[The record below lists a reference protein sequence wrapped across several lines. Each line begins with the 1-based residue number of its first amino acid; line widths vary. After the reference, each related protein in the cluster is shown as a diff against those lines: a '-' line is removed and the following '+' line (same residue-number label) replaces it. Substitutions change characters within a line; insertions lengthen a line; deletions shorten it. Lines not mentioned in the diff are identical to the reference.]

1 MAFVFKSERMPN
13 NNSSSTK
20 NLGPGEYLPQTEVKF
35 IKINKK
41 PFLSGVQRCKYQSND
56 VPGPGSYYQDETLI
70 TYLKNIQN
78 EKFSKQNDKVQLHF
92 KGNNIE
98 FHNNFE
104 KLGFLI
110 KDRRF
115 KIINDNN
122 NLGPGLYF
130 QNNNNS
136 NKKLLFN
143 KNKNEN
149 TIEINNKLEKIRH
162 KEFSLIPTIPGKK
175 QIFGF
180 DINENGDLIQKQDP
194 DMYKIFTGEKGDTV
208 GPGSYDIERP
218 NNWLKTG
225 TEWSK
230 FRVTR
235 DSNLKKNENEKNNGF
250 SMTTTRYS
258 ENFGKTNF
266 NSGNKIKNNNRN
278 IDLSSKTMY
287 HNKSDNNLNKNYQI
301 KGNKNILNCRII
313 KVKETNKKKVQ
324 TNDLFENIG
333 LNYPGPGYYFNQKTF
348 SGIKMKQI
356 PEYRQFFGSKLERF
370 SKIKSTSSL
379 GPGSYFNNN
388 NNKNSNNINDISL
401 KEKLSRT
408 MDSFAPFNLR
418 SDRFSKSQDEKN
430 KNFPGPGQYEIKGT
444 FNENNKKLN
453 KTMIKFGSS
462 EKRFSNKG
470 SSKWQNET
478 PGPGSYINQNTNSKI
493 GKITKFSNIN
503 NIYRINKFIPNYNH
517 IEFKKNINKNNRSE
531 SVPPVGLYRPE
542 MIYSIDYRNRKK
554 ILDNKN
560 IDGVAFDSG
569 VERKS
574 LKKSQTGIN
583 IGPGYYF
590 KEKFIRN
597 VQNFP
602 PFNQSSKKNDDS
614 YWNLSNSPGDYNIDS
629 YYDWNKRS
637 FNVNFV

>member
-180 DINENGDLIQKQDP
+180 DINENGDLIQK
-194 DMYKIFTGEKGDTV
+194 
-208 GPGSYDIERP
+208 S
-218 NNWLKTG
+218 
-225 TEWSK
+225 
-230 FRVTR
+230 
-235 DSNLKKNENEKNNGF
+235 
-250 SMTTTRYS
+250 
-258 ENFGKTNF
+258 
-266 NSGNKIKNNNRN
+266 
-278 IDLSSKTMY
+278 
-287 HNKSDNNLNKNYQI
+287 
-301 KGNKNILNCRII
+301 
-313 KVKETNKKKVQ
+313 
-324 TNDLFENIG
+324 
-333 LNYPGPGYYFNQKTF
+333 
-348 SGIKMKQI
+348 
-356 PEYRQFFGSKLERF
+356 
-370 SKIKSTSSL
+370 
-379 GPGSYFNNN
+379 
-388 NNKNSNNINDISL
+388 
-401 KEKLSRT
+401 
-408 MDSFAPFNLR
+408 
-418 SDRFSKSQDEKN
+418 
-430 KNFPGPGQYEIKGT
+430 
-444 FNENNKKLN
+444 
-453 KTMIKFGSS
+453 
-462 EKRFSNKG
+462 
-470 SSKWQNET
+470 
-478 PGPGSYINQNTNSKI
+478 
-493 GKITKFSNIN
+493 
-503 NIYRINKFIPNYNH
+503 
-517 IEFKKNINKNNRSE
+517 
-531 SVPPVGLYRPE
+531 
-542 MIYSIDYRNRKK
+542 
-554 ILDNKN
+554 
-560 IDGVAFDSG
+560 
-569 VERKS
+569 
-574 LKKSQTGIN
+574 
-583 IGPGYYF
+583 
-590 KEKFIRN
+590 
-597 VQNFP
+597 
-602 PFNQSSKKNDDS
+602 
-614 YWNLSNSPGDYNIDS
+614 
-629 YYDWNKRS
+629 
-637 FNVNFV
+637 

>member
-1 MAFVFKSERMPN
+1 MAFVFKSERMTN
-13 NNSSSTK
+13 NNSSST
-20 NLGPGEYLPQTEVKF
+20 NNIGPGEYLPQTDFKI
-35 IKINKK
+35 IKLNKK
-41 PFLSGVQRCKYQSND
+41 PFLSGVKRSKFYSND
-56 VPGPGSYYQDETLI
+56 VPGPGSYYQDNTLI
-70 TYLKNIQN
+70 SYLKNIQN
-78 EKFSKQNDKVQLHF
+78 EKIAKQNDKVQLQL

-98 FHNNFE
+98 FHNNIE

-110 KDRRF
+110 KERRF
-115 KIINDNN
+115 KVINENK

-136 NKKLLFN
+136 NKKLLSN
-143 KNKNEN
+143 KNKIEN
-149 TIEINNKLEKIRH
+149 PIEINNKLEKIRH
-162 KEFSLIPTIPGKK
+162 KEFSLIPTIPSKK

-180 DINENGDLIQKQDP
+180 DVTENGDLIQKQDP
-194 DMYKIFTGEKGDTV
+194 DMYKTFTGEKGDTV

-218 NNWLKTG
+218 NNWLKSG

-235 DSNLKKNENEKNNGF
+235 DSYLKKNENEKNNGM

-258 ENFGKTNF
+258 ENFGKTKF
-266 NSGNKIKNNNRN
+266 NNNN
-278 IDLSSKTMY
+278 NYEISSKTMY
-287 HNKSDNNLNKNYQI
+287 NNYNNLNKNQI

-313 KVKETNKKKVQ
+313 KVKETNKKIIKK
-324 TNDLFENIG
+324 DNIIDNVV
-333 LNYPGPGYYFNQKTF
+333 LNYPGPGYYFNQNTF
-348 SGIKMKQI
+348 SGIKMKQT

-370 SKIKSTSSL
+370 SKIKSNSSL
-379 GPGSYFNNN
+379 GPGSYFINDNTN
-388 NNKNSNNINDISL
+388 QNLNNSNQNLSF
-401 KEKLSRT
+401 KEKMSRT
-408 MDSFAPFNLR
+408 METFAPFNLR
-418 SDRFSKSQDEKN
+418 SDRFSKSLDEKN

-444 FNENNKKLN
+444 FSDKNIKFN

-462 EKRFSNKG
+462 EKRFSDKG
-470 SSKWQNET
+470 NMKWQFET

-503 NIYRINKFIPNYNH
+503 NIYRMNKFIPNYNH
-517 IEFKKNINKNNRSE
+517 IEYNNINKNNRSE

-554 ILDNKN
+554 ILENKN
-560 IDGVAFDSG
+560 VDGVAFDSG
-569 VERKS
+569 VDKKS
-574 LKKSQTGIN
+574 MKKSQTGVN

-597 VQNFP
+597 VQNYP
-602 PFNQSSKKNDDS
+602 PFNQSSKKND
-614 YWNLSNSPGDYNIDS
+614 YNVNSFNGPGDYIIDS